1 MYFRTGG
8 RDERKRYQYAY
19 LTVQQYLSIKC
30 QKKSISVFFEERGY
44 KRVAIYGLGE
54 LGRCVLNDL
63 SDTKIKV
70 LYVID
75 QAYNNYPLGVNGIP
89 VINKEMIYEQEDIDV
104 VVVTVLYEFNKIVD
118 SLLEEIELEKIL
130 SLSDVVY
137 SL

>member
-30 QKKSISVFFEERGY
+30 QKKSIETFFVERGY
-44 KRVAIYGLGE
+44 RNIAIYGMGE
-54 LGRCVLNDL
+54 LGKCVLNDL
-63 SDTKIKV
+63 KDTSVHIS
-70 LYVID
+70 YVID
-75 QAYNNYPLGVNGIP
+75 QAYKNYPGGVDGVP
-89 VINKEMIYEQEDIDV
+89 VIGKKMVCQQEEIDI

-118 SLLEEIELEKIL
+118 DLLDEIELEKIVN
-130 SLSDVVY
+130 LSDIVY